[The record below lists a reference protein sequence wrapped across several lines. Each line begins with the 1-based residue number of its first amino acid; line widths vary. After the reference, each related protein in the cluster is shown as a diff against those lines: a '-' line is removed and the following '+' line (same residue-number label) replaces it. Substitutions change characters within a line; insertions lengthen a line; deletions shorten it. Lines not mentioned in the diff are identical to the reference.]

1 MSETTNISIR
11 MEKEVKEQAEKLFSE
26 FGMNITTAFNIFVR
40 EALRKRKFPCEIS
53 LPDDYNLD
61 TIKTINDA
69 RRGIDVKK
77 FSSVDEMFEELDKD

>member
-1 MSETTNISIR
+1 MPETTNISIR
-11 MEKEVKEQAEKLFSE
+11 MEKEVKEQAENLFSE

-53 LPDDYNLD
+53 LPEDYNLD

-69 RRGIDVKK
+69 RRGIDIQK
-77 FSSVDEMFEELDKD
+77 FTSTEEMFEELKRD